1 MEYYGSWNRDQLMI
15 IHGWQRGELDLDELL
30 IHLYDD
36 ERWLGRLLEQFPGAD
51 RDGDGAVTPEEAVRF
66 HAQRVPPLTP
76 GAKSPVWLPAGVSH
90 WKEITRMRDG
100 TDLGTEVYLPEGEGP
115 FPVLVGRG
123 HRLRGQTD
131 GINYYLD
138 KGFACVSQDLAPE
151 GEEIRVGA
159 HGARTDR
166 ARNVAHDTYD
176 LVEWTAKQ
184 AWCNGMTAIFGY
196 SAGGMATLPVLA
208 DPPPSLT
215 AAVTHIAATEARG
228 VFRMRGG
235 VASDRRA
242 TRSLDER
249 WEPGVPP
256 ENDAWTI
263 LEPLGPDDG
272 IEVFKTDIAGW
283 FDIFVQGSIDDWVA
297 WKGTGRA
304 VLVVGGGTHGAH
316 PRPSRVPPDYCDS
329 DIFWPDVPQFDLLN
343 GAVDRQSVESVMYY
357 FLMGDFTNPEAPGN
371 LWKVTTEW
379 PVPHEDVAYY
389 LTAEG
394 GLTTRTPAPTGVPA
408 ATGGDTLSW
417 AYDPASPV
425 ERADIGWRS
434 LIADGPVDQHP
445 ITQRDDVLRFA
456 SEPLRAPVEVT
467 GRILADLAISTDV
480 PDTTFVV
487 QLLDIYPDGYE
498 AMIAR
503 GVLMARYR
511 DGYANPKPLEADA
524 VYDLTLDLWS
534 TAIVFDAG
542 HRIGFLLTS
551 SEFGRYEVHPN
562 SWDAVESYRDAPV
575 AHNTLHLSAEHPS
588 RVIIPVVEPGT
599 TEDYDPAKHRLCRKT
614 APWEK

>member
-15 IHGWQRGELDLDELL
+15 INGWQKGELDLEELFV
-30 IHLYDD
+30 HLYDD
-36 ERWLGRLLEQFPGAD
+36 ERWLDRFLKQFPQANT
-51 RDGDGAVTPEEAVRF
+51 DGDGKVTAEEAVKF
-66 HAQRVPPLTP
+66 HASRVPPLTP
-76 GAKSPVWLPAGVSH
+76 GAKTPAWLPAGVSH
-90 WKEITRMRDG
+90 WKEVVTMRDG
-100 TDLGTEVYLPEGEGP
+100 VELGTEVYLPEGEGP

-131 GINYYLD
+131 GVNYYLD

-159 HGARTDR
+159 HGASTDR
-166 ARNVAHDTYD
+166 VRNVEHDTYD

-184 AWCNGMTAIFGY
+184 AWCNGKTAIFGY
-196 SAGGMATLPVLA
+196 SAGGMATLPALKN
-208 DPPPSLT
+208 PPPALK
-215 AAVTHIAATEARG
+215 AVVTHIASTEARG

-235 VASDRRA
+235 VASDRRP
-242 TRSLDER
+242 THDLDSP
-249 WEPGVPP
+249 WEPGEPP
-256 ENDAWTI
+256 ANDAWTI
-263 LEPLGPDDG
+263 LDPLGPDDG
-272 IEVFKTDIAGW
+272 VEVFKTDIAGW
-283 FDIFVQGSIDDWVA
+283 FDIFTQGSIDDWVA
-297 WKGTGRA
+297 WKGTRRA

-343 GAVDRQSVESVMYY
+343 GVVDWKSVESVMYY

-371 LWKVTTEW
+371 LWKVAQEW
-379 PVPHEDVAYY
+379 PIPHTDVPYY
-389 LTAEG
+389 LTTDG
-394 GLTTRTPAPTGVPA
+394 GLSTDAPDGV
-408 ATGGDTLSW
+408 GTLTW
-417 AYDPASPV
+417 DYDPKNPV
-425 ERADIGWRS
+425 SRADIEWRS
-434 LIADGPVDQHP
+434 LIADGPVDQRP
-445 ITQRDDVLRFA
+445 ITRRDDVIRFA
-456 SEPLRAPVEVT
+456 SEPLPAPVEVT
-467 GRILADLAISTDV
+467 GRILANLAISTDV

-511 DGYANPKPLEADA
+511 DGYANPKPLEKGT

-534 TAIVFDAG
+534 TAIVFDTG
-542 HRIGFLLTS
+542 HRIGFLITS

-562 SWDAVESYRDAPV
+562 SWDAVDSYRDAPV
-575 AHNTLHLSAEHPS
+575 AHNTLHLRAEYPS

-599 TEDYDPAKHRLCRKT
+599 TEDYDPSRHALCRKT
-614 APWEK
+614 APKRGSL